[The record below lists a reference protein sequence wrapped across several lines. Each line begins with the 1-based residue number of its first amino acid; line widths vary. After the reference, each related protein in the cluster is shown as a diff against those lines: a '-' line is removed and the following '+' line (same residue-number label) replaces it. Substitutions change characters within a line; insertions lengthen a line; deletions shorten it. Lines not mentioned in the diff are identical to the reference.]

1 MALAAP
7 AITAAILAAN
17 PSLVGPVWIQTATAV
32 GIAVQAWAVIP
43 ANVVL
48 VGSVSGAVGG
58 GVVTG
63 KFSMNPAPLPVSAA
77 CAAAGLVGPQS
88 AEVALAVGVGV
99 GISFNTAGQYVGNSI
114 GAIGADVSKVT
125 FANPG
130 TLIALLTA
138 NLTAQ
143 GIAGPV
149 AAQLAVGLGNGIA
162 TMVLTGGGVGVATG
176 VPGPSPGT
184 GITRSNLL

>member
-7 AITAAILAAN
+7 AITSAILAAN
-17 PSLVGPVWIQTATAV
+17 PSLVGPSWIQTATAV
-32 GIAVQAWAVIP
+32 GIAVQTWAVIP

-48 VGSVSGAVGG
+48 IGSVSGAIGG
-58 GVVTG
+58 GVVNG
-63 KFSMNPAPLPVSAA
+63 KFTMNPAPLPVSAA

-88 AEVALAVGVGV
+88 AQVALAVGSGVGV
-99 GISFNTAGQYVGNSI
+99 SFNAAGQYVGTAT
-114 GAIGADVSKVT
+114 GAIGADISKVT
-125 FANPG
+125 FANPA

-138 NLTAQ
+138 NLAAQ

-162 TMVLTGGGVGVATG
+162 AMVLTGGGVGVVAG

-184 GITRSNLL
+184 GITRSSLL